1 MRKSANPM
9 AALATLARLQ
19 KAAQGLQLN
28 EQDEAQVIAA
38 LGAVGG
44 AVETESRLLAQIV
57 RAGAAPAQKLS
68 ALLRLG
74 VGETAPLGPAAD
86 RAKAEALRLLR
97 APETRTALAAAPA
110 ELNAMRDL
118 MTAAG
123 LAA

>member
-44 AVETESRLLAQIV
+44 AVETESRLLAQID
-57 RAGAAPAQKLS
+57 RIAP
-68 ALLRLG
+68 
-74 VGETAPLGPAAD
+74 
-86 RAKAEALRLLR
+86 
-97 APETRTALAAAPA
+97 
-110 ELNAMRDL
+110 M
-118 MTAAG
+118 MTSI
-123 LAA
+123 